1 MEGRRSGNG
10 RRGAHDGGIASRG
23 DDLHGGDER
32 QVQNDIGAVCPAL
45 LLARERVGQRPVE
58 VVMSSGGHPY
68 RSAGGR
74 EAEAYFS
81 GNDADIAV
89 IAFDGKGSL
98 RGDARRQ
105 GAAYVALEAVR
116 CQFVVPALAE
126 ITLGRERGGDGDI
139 CRLREETVG
148 EGHAAPCHRLHA
160 VEAQSWIG
168 GAGKA
173 VKVEPGTV
181 AGPCRDALSQ
191 VRSLSVLQQ
200 EIAQE
205 APALGLPQGR
215 SDERSLLRVLLPLLE
230 EMRREGRLAERKHL
244 SRCV

>member
-1 MEGRRSGNG
+1 
-10 RRGAHDGGIASRG
+10 
-23 DDLHGGDER
+23 
-32 QVQNDIGAVCPAL
+32 
-45 LLARERVGQRPVE
+45 
-58 VVMSSGGHPY
+58 MSSGGHPY

-105 GAAYVALEAVR
+105 GAAGGAPEAVR

-126 ITLGRERGGDGDI
+126 ITLGRERGGDGDGG
-139 CRLREETVG
+139 RLREEAVG

-173 VKVEPGTV
+173 VKVQPGTV

-215 SDERSLLRVLLPLLE
+215 SDDRALFEILLPLLE
-230 EMRREGRLAERKHL
+230 EMRRKRRFTERKHL
-244 SRCV
+244 HWGV

>member
-1 MEGRRSGNG
+1 
-10 RRGAHDGGIASRG
+10 
-23 DDLHGGDER
+23 
-32 QVQNDIGAVCPAL
+32 
-45 LLARERVGQRPVE
+45 
-58 VVMSSGGHPY
+58 MSSGGHPY

-74 EAEAYFS
+74 EAEAHFS

-89 IAFDGKGSL
+89 VAFDGKGSL

-126 ITLGRERGGDGDI
+126 ITLRRERGGDGDI

-148 EGHAAPCHRLHA
+148 ECHAASCHRLHA

-173 VKVEPGTV
+173 VKVQSGTV
-181 AGPCRDALSQ
+181 TGPCREALSQ

-205 APALGLPQGR
+205 APALGLTQGR
-215 SDERSLLRVLLPLLE
+215 SDDRALFEILLPLLE
-230 EMRREGRLAERKHL
+230 EMRRKRRFTERKHL
-244 SRCV
+244 HRGV